1 MLVAKTSNNSSNS
14 TSTRNNWRWSRLA
27 LAVNLFAYCCCAS
40 SAATPTTAVTTAALL
55 TGHQL
60 LPWQTASLAATT
72 PSTARNLYA
81 PYQSF
86 SRQDDISFKDV
97 RQRSDGTVVQSFGSY
112 RTARQL
118 GASAPTTAQRRSDS
132 NSNSAVEIVPAP
144 SVELP
149 QSELIT
155 VPKQLVPT
163 MPENVT
169 RQGRRRNYM
178 YIPLQTEGGE
188 NGGASTGAFL
198 QLRPSRNATLSALGP
213 PADGVAAVAH
223 EFGAELATQGSPE
236 QQPLEL
242 ELGPERTERSDL
254 LASASSTDKL
264 EYAEPENTSRR
275 VGFQFPSY
283 SLKPASPF
291 HPQSYRE
298 DNPIFGETSAGG
310 YEPQPFSEDAAPA
323 PPAPTQYE
331 AQHETRHT
339 RQLYFDSDS
348 AASSSFE
355 FPGLVSNSKP
365 HGLKLYR
372 DDVTKFGDING
383 PITALPQ
390 QRPQRGFYFGDT
402 EFRTGPPAPV
412 RQFGPQKNFQEYV
425 GPSEYQ
431 GSRKSRYYPYK
442 SSRSPRV
449 VFPTNENVGT
459 TGPSG
464 PPAGASGPSGN
475 GVYFSDNIAFRDQ
488 NFGINEL
495 AAVQDVRNDYSL
507 QELDSASEA
516 TSSPQSAST
525 FKEKV
530 DITTDTECQ
539 HRGGTCEFFL
549 GCWLS
554 GGLIQGTCD
563 GLLRGCCHRTAKSA
577 NLGSS
582 DFVGNAVDLTDLPQ
596 KNYGPVNNEPSCG
609 ISLAKQTAQRRI
621 VGGDDAGFGS
631 FPWQAYIR
639 IGSSRCGGSLISRRH
654 VVTAGHCVARATP
667 RQVHVT
673 LGDYVIN
680 SAVEPLPA
688 YTFGVRRID
697 VHPYFKFTP
706 QADRFDISVLTL
718 ERTVHFMPHIAP
730 ICLPEKNE
738 DFLGKFGWAA
748 GWGALNPGSR
758 LRPKTLQAVD
768 VPVIENRI
776 CERWHRQNGINV
788 VIYQEM
794 LCAGYR
800 NGGKDSCQGDSG
812 GPLMHD
818 KNGRWYLIG
827 VVSAGYSCA
836 SRGQPGI
843 YHSVSKTVDWVSYV
857 VGLTMNI

>member
-1 MLVAKTSNNSSNS
+1 MATKGSKQQPQQKQQQHVWSLVTFASCSNSWHHVSLSVLLSWSLLHVATATAS
-14 TSTRNNWRWSRLA
+14 TSTVS
-27 LAVNLFAYCCCAS
+27 
-40 SAATPTTAVTTAALL
+40 TALL
-55 TGHQL
+55 TGQQL
-60 LPWQTASLAATT
+60 APWQTTASFLAGGHTAATAA
-72 PSTARNLYA
+72 PTARNLYA

-86 SRQDDISFKDV
+86 SRQDDVSFKDV
-97 RQRSDGTVVQSFGSY
+97 RQRTDGSIVQSFGSY
-112 RTARQL
+112 RTARQSTPG
-118 GASAPTTAQRRSDS
+118 GAAPSAAQRRSD
-132 NSNSAVEIVPAP
+132 VEIIPAP

-155 VPKQLVPT
+155 IPKQLVPT
-163 MPENVT
+163 LPENVT

-178 YIPLQTEGGE
+178 YIPLQSETESGT
-188 NGGASTGAFL
+188 AATLL
-198 QLRPSRNATLSALGP
+198 QLRPSHNATLAALGP
-213 PADGVAAVAH
+213 PADGVAAAAH
-223 EFGAELATQGSPE
+223 EFGAELAAQAE
-236 QQPLEL
+236 QQQQ
-242 ELGPERTERSDL
+242 ERTERSDL
-254 LASASSTDKL
+254 VAAASSTDKL
-264 EYAEPENTSRR
+264 EFAEPENTSRR

-283 SLKPASPF
+283 SLKPANPF
-291 HPQSYRE
+291 YPQAYRE
-298 DNPIFGETSAGG
+298 DSPIFEETSAGGGG

-323 PPAPTQYE
+323 PTQYE
-331 AQHETRHT
+331 AHETRHT
-339 RQLYFDSDS
+339 RQLYFDSDVS
-348 AASSSFE
+348 PSSFE
-355 FPGLVSNSKP
+355 FPGLVANSKP
-365 HGLKLYR
+365 HTLNAAVAAGKLYR

-390 QRPQRGFYFGDT
+390 RLQRGLYFGDT
-402 EFRTGPPAPV
+402 EFRTGPSPM
-412 RQFGPQKNFQEYV
+412 RQFGPQKAFNEYV
-425 GPSEYQ
+425 GPGDYQ
-431 GSRKSRYYPYK
+431 SSRKSRYFPYK

-449 VFPTNENVGT
+449 VFPSNDNIGT

-464 PPAGASGPSGN
+464 GGSAPSGT

-495 AAVQDVRNDYSL
+495 AAVQDVRNDFSL
-507 QELDSASEA
+507 QDLDSAAEA

-530 DITTDTECQ
+530 DITTDMECQ

-554 GGLIQGTCD
+554 GGLIQGTCN

-577 NLGSS
+577 NLRSS
-582 DFVGNAVDLTDLPQ
+582 DLVGNTVDLTDLPQ
-596 KNYGPVNNEPSCG
+596 KNFGPVNNEPSCG

-706 QADRFDISVLTL
+706 QADRFDVSVLTL

-812 GPLMHD
+812 GPLMHE

-843 YHSVSKTVDWVSYV
+843 YHRLAYTVDWVSYV
-857 VGLTMNI
+857 VGLTTNI